1 MKSGLELR
9 HELRLVECEW
19 DYQTLSHLEL
29 ANPNIKMHPR
39 DVQMQRNL
47 VKVLAKKKGTKNT
60 QIAGDFKRQFS
71 VDKNIIK
78 FKKQKLRS
86 NSTK

>member
-9 HELRLVECEW
+9 HELRL
-19 DYQTLSHLEL
+19 
-29 ANPNIKMHPR
+29 
-39 DVQMQRNL
+39 
-47 VKVLAKKKGTKNT
+47 AKKKGTKNI